1 MTTLGATATYQA
13 ETFATADGWWAV
25 RVVALMFGFTQAAR
39 FDEVEEAV
47 RDLIACSL
55 DVDEA
60 EVGEIVVSEK
70 VWS

>member
-1 MTTLGATATYQA
+1 MTSLSATDTYHA
-13 ETFATADGWWAV
+13 EAFHTADGWWAI
-25 RVVALMFGFTQAAR
+25 RVVGLKFGYTQAAHR
-39 FDEVEEAV
+39 DEVEEMA

-60 EVGEIVVSEK
+60 EVGNVVVSER